1 MTSRSARLLLLLTAA
16 IWGLAF
22 TAQRAGMEHIGPMA
36 FNTIRFALGSLVLY
50 PVFRKHLSRVY
61 LKQAILAGSVLFAG
75 AALQQWGIVYTT
87 AGKAGFIT
95 GLYIVFVPFLGLFTG
110 HREGKKL
117 WAGIVLSLSGLWFLS
132 FGGGF
137 NAVNPGDIMVLA
149 GAFMWALHVRLIG
162 RYAERYHPGGF
173 AVMQFSCVALLS
185 AVAVLISGESL
196 SGITQTWIPLAY
208 SGLLS
213 VGVAFTIQIF
223 AQKKVKPAPAAL
235 IMSLEAVFAA
245 TGGWLLLN
253 ERLSAAEF
261 IGAALMFAG
270 MIISQI
276 PGRKISQTAY
286 SLLS

>member
-1 MTSRSARLLLLLTAA
+1 MTSRSARFLLLLTAA

-22 TAQRAGMEHIGPMA
+22 TAQRAGMAHLGPMV
-36 FNTIRFALGSLVLY
+36 FNSLRFALGTVVLY
-50 PVFRKHLSRVY
+50 PLYRKHISGTF
-61 LKQAILAGSVLFAG
+61 LKQAVLAGSVLFTA

-110 HREGKKL
+110 HREGKRL
-117 WAGIVLSLSGLWFLS
+117 WAGIVLSLLGLWFLS

-137 NAVNPGDIMVLA
+137 KSVNPGDMMVLA
-149 GAFMWALHVRLIG
+149 GALMWALHVRLIG

-173 AVMQFSCVALLS
+173 AVLQFTCVTLLS
-185 AVAVLISGESL
+185 AGAALIVNEPWK
-196 SGITQTWIPLAY
+196 GITGAWIPLAY

-223 AQKKVKPAPAAL
+223 AQKKLKPAPAAL

-245 TGGWLLLN
+245 LGGWIFLKENLTGVELT
-253 ERLSAAEF
+253 
-261 IGAALMFAG
+261 GAALMFTG
-270 MIISQI
+270 MVFPQI
-276 PGRKISQTAY
+276 FRKKN
-286 SLLS
+286 